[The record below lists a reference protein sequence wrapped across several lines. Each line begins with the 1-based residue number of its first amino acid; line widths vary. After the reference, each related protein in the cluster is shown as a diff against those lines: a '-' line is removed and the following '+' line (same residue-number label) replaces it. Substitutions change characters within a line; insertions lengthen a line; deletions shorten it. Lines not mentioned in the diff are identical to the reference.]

1 MKKLAILLHKTLVG
15 EGNSLRLNNTRIL
28 LLPITLFLFIS
39 ISLSSC
45 EKDIPTTDEREKL
58 NQRSPSQSDSTTGG
72 ITIIITIDTTWAG
85 DTTIHYRYE
94 GDSIIYY

>member
-1 MKKLAILLHKTLVG
+1 MMKLSILRHNTANG
-15 EGNSLRLNNTRIL
+15 GGISERCFNTRIL
-28 LLPITLFLFIS
+28 LFPLTLFLFIC
-39 ISLSSC
+39 IFFSSC
-45 EKDIPTTDEREKL
+45 EKDIPTTDELEKL